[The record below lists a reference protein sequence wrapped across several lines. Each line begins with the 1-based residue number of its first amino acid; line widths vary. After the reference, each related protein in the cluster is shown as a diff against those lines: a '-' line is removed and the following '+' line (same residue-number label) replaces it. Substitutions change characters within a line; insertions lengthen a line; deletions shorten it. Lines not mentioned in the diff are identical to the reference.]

1 MPVGSPT
8 NPEGIAMD
16 GAAHMQ
22 PLERFFTTDD
32 VAERYRTA
40 PGTVRY
46 WRHIGF
52 GPRGTRVG
60 RRYLYPEAEI
70 RRFDAELIAKA
81 TAAIKGKNSEAV
93 GGPAPTA
100 SSEHLTQTA

>member
-1 MPVGSPT
+1 
-8 NPEGIAMD
+8 MD
-16 GAAHMQ
+16 GAAQTQ

-46 WRHIGF
+46 WRHIGY
-52 GPRGTRVG
+52 GPGSTKVG
-60 RRYLYPEAEI
+60 RRHLYPEAEI
-70 RRFDAELIAKA
+70 RRFDAELIARAVA
-81 TAAIKGKNSEAV
+81 TVGGKNSEAA

-100 SSEHLTQTA
+100 SSEHVTQTA